1 VTGKPVIIWRFSLVF
16 VVLVTVLVCCRK
28 ATEPDAAAQTE
39 LWKQKYE
46 SLAATVEQQ
55 RTEIEA
61 LRKENEDLSQRT
73 LALAEEL
80 ERCRKRV
87 ALATEA
93 ERLEKELLQQ
103 RKLAEELR
111 EKVKELSAEQN
122 ASEPQGK
129 IEALEG
135 ELRALKDRGRRL
147 AEGLERVGHQA
158 FRAGDYQVALPM
170 LMAAA
175 ELGAESPQTL
185 FEIALCLGQAGDLEG
200 AESWY
205 GAAIEKAK
213 EDASANAELLK
224 KAYVNRGAALAQLKK
239 PQEALKY
246 YEKAIELDER
256 YAPVYFNLGLLYQKQ
271 LNDAESA
278 IEAFRR
284 HIALGGS
291 RTIAARNAIAALQS
305 AQKLE
310 SGSQAPENRP
320 D

>member
-1 VTGKPVIIWRFSLVF
+1 VIGKPVIWRFSLVF
-16 VVLVTVLVCCRK
+16 VALVAALVCCRK

-55 RTEIEA
+55 RIEIKA
-61 LRKENEDLSQRT
+61 LKEENDDLSRRT

-80 ERCRKRV
+80 ERCGKQV
-87 ALATEA
+87 ASATEA

-103 RKLAEELR
+103 QRLAEELR
-111 EKVKELSAEQN
+111 EKVKELSAHQG
-122 ASEPQGK
+122 ASEPGGRV
-129 IEALEG
+129 EALEA
-135 ELRALKDRGRRL
+135 ELRALKDRGRRT
-147 AEGLERVGHQA
+147 AKGLERVGHEA

-175 ELGAESPQTL
+175 EWGEESPQTL
-185 FEIALCLGQAGDLEG
+185 FEIAFCLGQAGDLEG
-200 AESWY
+200 AESRY
-205 GAAIEKAK
+205 AAVIEKAK

-224 KAYVNRGAALAQLKK
+224 KAYVNRGAALARLKK
-239 PQEALKY
+239 PQEALDNY
-246 YEKAIELDER
+246 RKAIELDER
-256 YAPVYFNLGLLYQKQ
+256 YAPVYFNLGLLYQGQ

-291 RTIAARNAIAALQS
+291 RTTAARNAIVALQS
-305 AQKLE
+305 
-310 SGSQAPENRP
+310 SPPDGSEPKP
-320 D
+320 DNKEPQ